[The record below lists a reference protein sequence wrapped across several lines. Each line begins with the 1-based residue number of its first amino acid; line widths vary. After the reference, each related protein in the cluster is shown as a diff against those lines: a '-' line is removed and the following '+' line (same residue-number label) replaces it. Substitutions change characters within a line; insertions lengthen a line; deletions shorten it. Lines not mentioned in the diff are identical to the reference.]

1 MGRNASSRSS
11 ASRASIGASLSSK
24 SVPCTTAF
32 FTHCGTSET
41 SSLNRNPNQLYPV
54 FGAGNASRVVW
65 LTVISS
71 FSPRPSAR
79 QEMLTPG
86 QRLPHVALLCTRTL
100 SLFGPTDSV
109 SVSLVRL
116 ARLYVARPP
125 KSCHFFVV

>member
-1 MGRNASSRSS
+1 MSLTSR
-11 ASRASIGASLSSK
+11 R
-24 SVPCTTAF
+24 
-32 FTHCGTSET
+32 
-41 SSLNRNPNQLYPV
+41 NRNPNQLYPV
-54 FGAGNASRVVW
+54 CGAGIFSRVICE
-65 LTVISS
+65 TVISS

-100 SLFGPTDSV
+100 SPFGPTDSV